1 MFKKEFQSETVQR
14 LKRTEMYRLS
24 ALDADVQAK
33 DKKNAT
39 EPVDSLIQ
47 PFVQFKNVFKRFGAN
62 PVLKGVNLRIFKGEI
77 TTIIGKSGI
86 GKTVLLKHIIGLLE
100 PDSGEIWLNG
110 RPLNAMRKSEKIRLW
125 KKFSY
130 MFQDGALF
138 DSLTV
143 YKNIAFPLEQGAKV
157 PRSEIKMRVK
167 AKIQLL
173 DLCGAENKYPGELS
187 GGMKRRVA
195 MARALVTDPEVV
207 LFDEP
212 TAGLDPIRKN
222 AIHSMIADYQNKFR
236 FTAVLISHEIPDI
249 FFFSQRIA
257 MLDDGR
263 IRFEGSPEEIRQ
275 SDDPIVRQFIK
286 GVEKPHDPLTGM
298 ATQLQGERRYMEA
311 LARLQRHQII
321 FSVIILTVENLDE
334 INEKIGHKL
343 GQNLLKNFAEQ
354 IQQRLRI
361 TDSCAR
367 YSLNKFLVVLH
378 DADINQARKFC
389 ERLAAELKVEDL
401 LETTFL
407 QNLNILIGAGFSEA
421 EENSPIKDI
430 LFKAEMKDSSYFAF
444 FLK

>member
-1 MFKKEFQSETVQR
+1 MKNTK
-14 LKRTEMYRLS
+14 MYRLS
-24 ALDADVQAK
+24 ALDANVQVK
-33 DKKNAT
+33 GQEK
-39 EPVDSLIQ
+39 EMQPVSAINRPL
-47 PFVQFKNVFKRFGAN
+47 VQFKNVFKRFGAN
-62 PVLKGVNLRIFKGEI
+62 QVLKGVNLSIFNGEI
-77 TTIIGKSGI
+77 TTIIGMSGI

-100 PDSGEIWLNG
+100 PDSGEICLNG
-110 RPLNAMRKSEKIRLW
+110 RPLYAMKKSEKIRLW

-138 DSLTV
+138 DSMTV

-157 PRSEIKMRVK
+157 PRAEIRKRVNE
-167 AKIQLL
+167 KIQLL
-173 DLCGAENKYPGELS
+173 DLSGTEDKYPSQLS

-222 AIHSMIADYQNKFR
+222 AIHSMIADYQSKFR

-257 MLDDGR
+257 MLDEGK
-263 IRFEGSPEEIRQ
+263 IRFEGTPEEIRQ
-275 SDDPIVRQFIK
+275 SDDPVVQQFIK
-286 GVEKPHDPLTGM
+286 GIEKPHDPLTGM

-334 INEKIGHKL
+334 LNEKMGHVL
-343 GQNLLKNFAEQ
+343 GQNLLRNFAGK

-378 DADINQARKFC
+378 DADIHQARMFC
-389 ERLAAELKVEDL
+389 ERLAAELKADDL
-401 LETTFL
+401 LETTTL
-407 QNLNILIGAGFSEA
+407 QNLDILISAGFAEA
-421 EENSPIKDI
+421 EENSPIKEV
-430 LFKAEMKDSSYFAF
+430 LSKAEMKDSSYYE
-444 FLK
+444 FLLK

>member
-1 MFKKEFQSETVQR
+1 MHW
-14 LKRTEMYRLS
+14 LS
-24 ALDADVQAK
+24 ALDANLQIK
-33 DKKNAT
+33 DKKK
-39 EPVDSLIQ
+39 EVQPVSGINRPL
-47 PFVQFKNVFKRFGAN
+47 VQFKNVFKRFGDN
-62 PVLKGVNLRIFKGEI
+62 QVLKGVNLSIFNGEI
-77 TTIIGKSGI
+77 TTIIGMSGI

-100 PDSGEIWLNG
+100 PDSGEIWLDG
-110 RPLNAMRKSEKIRLW
+110 RPLSLMKRSEKIRLW

-138 DSLTV
+138 DSMTV

-157 PRSEIKMRVK
+157 PRAEIRKRVNE
-167 AKIQLL
+167 KIQLL
-173 DLCGAENKYPGELS
+173 DLSGTEDKYPSQLS

-222 AIHSMIADYQNKFR
+222 AIHSMIADYQRRFR

-257 MLDDGR
+257 MLDEGK
-263 IRFEGSPEEIRQ
+263 IRFEGTPEEIRQ
-275 SDDPIVRQFIK
+275 SDDPVVRQFIK
-286 GVEKPHDPLTGM
+286 GIEKPHDPLTGM

-334 INEKIGHKL
+334 LNEKMGHVL
-343 GQNLLKNFAEQ
+343 GQNLLRNFAGK

-378 DADINQARKFC
+378 DADIHQARMFC
-389 ERLAAELKVEDL
+389 ERLATELKAKDL
-401 LETTFL
+401 LETTAL
-407 QNLNILIGAGFSEA
+407 QNLDILISAGFAEA
-421 EENSPIKDI
+421 EEDSPIKEV
-430 LFKAEMKDSSYFAF
+430 LSKAEMKDSAYYE
-444 FLK
+444 FLLK

>member
-1 MFKKEFQSETVQR
+1 
-14 LKRTEMYRLS
+14 MYRLS
-24 ALDADVQAK
+24 ALDAEVQIK
-33 DKKNAT
+33 GKKKGMQ
-39 EPVDSLIQ
+39 PVDRMDQ
-47 PFVQFKNVFKRFGAN
+47 PLVQFKNVFKRFGAN
-62 PVLKGVNLRIFKGEI
+62 QVLKGLNLNIFRGEI

-110 RPLNAMRKSEKIRLW
+110 RPLCTMKKAEKIRLW

-138 DSLTV
+138 DSMTV
-143 YKNIAFPLEQGAKV
+143 YKNIAFPLEQGANL
-157 PRSEIKMRVK
+157 PRSEIRIRVND
-167 AKIQLL
+167 KIQLL
-173 DLCGAENKYPGELS
+173 DLSGAEDKYPGELS

-222 AIHSMIADYQNKFR
+222 AIHSMIADYQSRFR

-257 MLDDGR
+257 LLDEGK
-263 IRFEGSPEEIRQ
+263 IRFEGTPEEIRQ
-275 SDDPIVRQFIK
+275 SADPVVRQFIK
-286 GVEKPHDPLTGM
+286 GTEKPHDPLTGM

-378 DADINQARKFC
+378 DADIHQARKFC
-389 ERLAAELKVEDL
+389 ERLATDLKIEELL
-401 LETTFL
+401 QSTTL
-407 QNLNILIGAGFSEA
+407 QNLDILISAGFAEA
-421 EENSPIKDI
+421 EENSPIKEI
-430 LFKAEMKDSSYFAF
+430 LSKAESKDSSYYE
-444 FLK
+444 FLLK

>member
-1 MFKKEFQSETVQR
+1 MHW
-14 LKRTEMYRLS
+14 LS
-24 ALDADVQAK
+24 ALDANLQIK
-33 DKKNAT
+33 DKKK
-39 EPVDSLIQ
+39 EVQPVSGINRPL
-47 PFVQFKNVFKRFGAN
+47 VQFKNVFKRFGDN
-62 PVLKGVNLRIFKGEI
+62 QVLKGVNLSIFNGEI
-77 TTIIGKSGI
+77 TTIIGMSGI

-100 PDSGEIWLNG
+100 PDSGEIWLDG
-110 RPLNAMRKSEKIRLW
+110 RPLSLMKRSEKIRLW

-138 DSLTV
+138 DSMTV
-143 YKNIAFPLEQGAKV
+143 YKNIAFPLEQGTKV
-157 PRSEIKMRVK
+157 PRAEIRKRVNE
-167 AKIQLL
+167 KIQLL
-173 DLCGAENKYPGELS
+173 DLSGTEDKYPSQLS

-222 AIHSMIADYQNKFR
+222 AIHSMIADYQRRFR

-257 MLDDGR
+257 MLDEGK
-263 IRFEGSPEEIRQ
+263 IRFEGTPEEIRQ
-275 SDDPIVRQFIK
+275 SDDPVVQQFIK
-286 GVEKPHDPLTGM
+286 GIEKPHDPLTGM

-334 INEKIGHKL
+334 LNEKMGHVL
-343 GQNLLKNFAEQ
+343 GQNLLRNFAGK

-378 DADINQARKFC
+378 DADIHQARMFC
-389 ERLAAELKVEDL
+389 ERLATELKAKDL
-401 LETTFL
+401 LETTAL
-407 QNLNILIGAGFSEA
+407 QNLDILISAGFAEA
-421 EENSPIKDI
+421 EEDSPIKEV
-430 LFKAEMKDSSYFAF
+430 LSKAEMKDSAYYE
-444 FLK
+444 FLLK

>member
-1 MFKKEFQSETVQR
+1 
-14 LKRTEMYRLS
+14 MYRLS
-24 ALDADVQAK
+24 ALDADVQIK
-33 DKKNAT
+33 GNKK
-39 EPVDSLIQ
+39 ERQPVSGIIQ
-47 PFVQFKNVFKRFGAN
+47 PLVQFKNVFKHFGAN
-62 PVLKGVNLRIFKGEI
+62 QVLKGVNLRIFKGEI

-110 RPLNAMRKSEKIRLW
+110 RPLSTIKKSEKIRLW

-138 DSLTV
+138 DSMTV
-143 YKNIAFPLEQGAKV
+143 FKNIAFPLEQGTNL
-157 PRSEIKMRVK
+157 PRPEIKMRVNK
-167 AKIQLL
+167 KIQLL
-173 DLCGAENKYPGELS
+173 DLSGAEDKYPGELS

-222 AIHSMIADYQNKFR
+222 TIHSMIADYQNRFR

-249 FFFSQRIA
+249 FFFSQRLA
-257 MLDDGR
+257 MLDEGK
-263 IRFEGSPEEIRQ
+263 IRFEGTAEEIRQ
-275 SDDPIVRQFIK
+275 SDDPVVRQFIK
-286 GVEKPHDPLTGM
+286 GIEKPHDPLTGM

-311 LARLQRHQII
+311 LARLQRHQIV
-321 FSVIILTVENLDE
+321 FSVIILGVENLDK

-378 DADINQARKFC
+378 DADIDQARKFC
-389 ERLAAELKVEDL
+389 ERLAKDLKIEDL
-401 LETTFL
+401 LETTTL
-407 QNLNILIGAGFSEA
+407 QNLDILISAGFAEA
-421 EENSPIKDI
+421 EENSPIKEI
-430 LFKAEMKDSSYFAF
+430 LSKAEIKDSSYYE
-444 FLK
+444 FLLK

>member
-1 MFKKEFQSETVQR
+1 MHW
-14 LKRTEMYRLS
+14 LS
-24 ALDADVQAK
+24 ALDANLQIK
-33 DKKNAT
+33 DKKK
-39 EPVDSLIQ
+39 EVQPVSGINRPL
-47 PFVQFKNVFKRFGAN
+47 VQFKNVFKRFGDN
-62 PVLKGVNLRIFKGEI
+62 QVLKGVNLSIFNGEI
-77 TTIIGKSGI
+77 TTIIGMSGI

-100 PDSGEIWLNG
+100 PDSGEIWLDG
-110 RPLNAMRKSEKIRLW
+110 RPLSLMKRSEKIRLW

-138 DSLTV
+138 DSMTV

-157 PRSEIKMRVK
+157 PRAEIRKRVNE
-167 AKIQLL
+167 KIQLL
-173 DLCGAENKYPGELS
+173 DLSGTEDKYPSQLS

-222 AIHSMIADYQNKFR
+222 AIHSMIADYQRRFR

-257 MLDDGR
+257 MLDEGK
-263 IRFEGSPEEIRQ
+263 IRFEGTPEEIRQ
-275 SDDPIVRQFIK
+275 SDDPVVQQFIK
-286 GVEKPHDPLTGM
+286 GIEKPHDPLTGM

-334 INEKIGHKL
+334 LNEKMGHVL
-343 GQNLLKNFAEQ
+343 GQNLLRNFAGK

-378 DADINQARKFC
+378 DADIHQARMFC
-389 ERLAAELKVEDL
+389 ERLATELKAKDL
-401 LETTFL
+401 LETTAL
-407 QNLNILIGAGFSEA
+407 QNLDILISAGFAEA
-421 EENSPIKDI
+421 EEDSPIKEV
-430 LFKAEMKDSSYFAF
+430 LSKAEMKDSAYYE
-444 FLK
+444 FLLK

>member
-1 MFKKEFQSETVQR
+1 MHW
-14 LKRTEMYRLS
+14 LS
-24 ALDADVQAK
+24 ALDANLQIK
-33 DKKNAT
+33 DKKK
-39 EPVDSLIQ
+39 EVQPVSGINRPL
-47 PFVQFKNVFKRFGAN
+47 VQFINVSKRFGDN
-62 PVLKGVNLRIFKGEI
+62 QVLKGVNLSIFNGEI
-77 TTIIGKSGI
+77 TTIIGMSGI

-100 PDSGEIWLNG
+100 PDSGEIWLDG
-110 RPLNAMRKSEKIRLW
+110 RLLSLMKRSEKIRLW

-138 DSLTV
+138 DSMTV

-157 PRSEIKMRVK
+157 PRAEIRKRVNE
-167 AKIQLL
+167 KIQLL
-173 DLCGAENKYPGELS
+173 DLSGTEDKYPSQLS

-222 AIHSMIADYQNKFR
+222 AIHSMIADYQSKFR

-257 MLDDGR
+257 MLDEGK
-263 IRFEGSPEEIRQ
+263 IRFEGTPEEIRQ
-275 SDDPIVRQFIK
+275 SDDPVVRQFIK
-286 GVEKPHDPLTGM
+286 GIEKPHDPLTGM

-334 INEKIGHKL
+334 LNEKMGHVL
-343 GQNLLKNFAEQ
+343 GQNLLRNFAGK

-378 DADINQARKFC
+378 DADIHQARMFC
-389 ERLAAELKVEDL
+389 ERLATELKAKDL
-401 LETTFL
+401 LETTAL
-407 QNLNILIGAGFSEA
+407 QNLDILISAGFAEA
-421 EENSPIKDI
+421 EEDSPIKEV
-430 LFKAEMKDSSYFAF
+430 LSKAEMKDSSYYEFY
-444 FLK
+444 LK

>member
-1 MFKKEFQSETVQR
+1 
-14 LKRTEMYRLS
+14 MYRLS
-24 ALDADVQAK
+24 ALDANVQVK
-33 DKKNAT
+33 GQEK
-39 EPVDSLIQ
+39 EMQ
-47 PFVQFKNVFKRFGAN
+47 PISAINQPLVQFKNVFKRFGAN
-62 PVLKGVNLRIFKGEI
+62 QVLKGVNLSIFNGEI
-77 TTIIGKSGI
+77 TTIIGMSGI

-100 PDSGEIWLNG
+100 PDSGEIWLDG
-110 RPLNAMRKSEKIRLW
+110 RPLSIMKKSEKIRLW

-138 DSLTV
+138 DSMTV

-157 PRSEIKMRVK
+157 PRAEIRKRVNE
-167 AKIQLL
+167 KIQLL
-173 DLCGAENKYPGELS
+173 DLSGTEDKYPSQLS

-222 AIHSMIADYQNKFR
+222 AIHSMIADYQSKFR

-257 MLDDGR
+257 MLDDGK
-263 IRFEGSPEEIRQ
+263 IRFEGTPEEIRQ
-275 SDDPIVRQFIK
+275 SDDPVVRQFIK
-286 GVEKPHDPLTGM
+286 GIEKPHDPLTGM

-311 LARLQRHQII
+311 LARLHRHQII

-334 INEKIGHKL
+334 ISKKIGHVR
-343 GQNLLKNFAEQ
+343 GQNLLKNFAGK

-378 DADINQARKFC
+378 DADIHQARMFC
-389 ERLAAELKVEDL
+389 ERLAAELKADDL
-401 LETTFL
+401 LETTTL
-407 QNLNILIGAGFSEA
+407 QNLDILISAGFAEA
-421 EENSPIKDI
+421 EENSPIKEV
-430 LFKAEMKDSSYFAF
+430 LSKAEMKDSSYYEFP
-444 FLK
+444 LK

>member
-1 MFKKEFQSETVQR
+1 
-14 LKRTEMYRLS
+14 MYRLS
-24 ALDADVQAK
+24 SLDARAQVK
-33 DKKNAT
+33 EKK
-39 EPVDSLIQ
+39 EIQ
-47 PFVQFKNVFKRFGAN
+47 PGSRINQPLVQFMNVFKRFGTN
-62 PVLKGVNLRIFKGEI
+62 QVLNGVNLSIFKGEI

-86 GKTVLLKHIIGLLE
+86 GKTVLLKHIVGLLE
-100 PDSGEIWLNG
+100 PDSGEIWLQG
-110 RPLNAMRKSEKIRLW
+110 RPLSIMKKSEKSRLW

-138 DSLTV
+138 DSMTV
-143 YKNIAFPLEQGAKV
+143 YKNIAFPLEQGAKL
-157 PRSEIKMRVK
+157 PRSEIRMRVND
-167 AKIQLL
+167 KIQLL
-173 DLCGAENKYPGELS
+173 DLSGTEDKYPSQLS

-195 MARALVTDPEVV
+195 MARALVNDPEVV

-222 AIHSMIADYQNKFR
+222 AIHSMIADYQNRFR

-257 MLDDGR
+257 MLDEGK

-298 ATQLQGERRYMEA
+298 ATQLQGERRYLEA

-334 INEKIGHKL
+334 INEKIGHVP
-343 GQNLLKNFAEQ
+343 GQNLLKNFARQ
-354 IQQRLRI
+354 VQQRLEI

-367 YSLNKFLVVLH
+367 YSLNKFLVVLQ
-378 DADINQARKFC
+378 DADLNQARRFC
-389 ERLAAELKVEDL
+389 RRLATDLKIETL
-401 LETTFL
+401 LETTTW
-407 QNLNILIGAGFSEA
+407 QNLEILISAGFAEA
-421 EENSPIKDI
+421 EEDSPIKEI
-430 LFKAEMKDSSYFAF
+430 LSKAEMKDSSYYEFY
-444 FLK
+444 LK

>member
-1 MFKKEFQSETVQR
+1 
-14 LKRTEMYRLS
+14 MYRLS
-24 ALDADVQAK
+24 SLDGRAQVK
-33 DKKNAT
+33 EKK
-39 EPVDSLIQ
+39 EIQ
-47 PFVQFKNVFKRFGAN
+47 PGSRINQPLVQFKNVFKSFGTN
-62 PVLKGVNLRIFKGEI
+62 QVLNGVNLSIFKGEI

-100 PDSGEIWLNG
+100 PDSGEIWLQG
-110 RPLNAMRKSEKIRLW
+110 RPLSIMKKSEKSRLW

-138 DSLTV
+138 DSMTV
-143 YKNIAFPLEQGAKV
+143 YNNIAFPLEQGAKL
-157 PRSEIKMRVK
+157 PRSEIRMRVND
-167 AKIQLL
+167 KIQLL
-173 DLCGAENKYPGELS
+173 DLSGTEDKYPSQLS

-195 MARALVTDPEVV
+195 MARALVNDPEVV

-222 AIHSMIADYQNKFR
+222 AIHSMIADYQNRFR

-257 MLDDGR
+257 MLDEGK

-298 ATQLQGERRYMEA
+298 ATQLQGERRYLEA

-334 INEKIGHKL
+334 INEKIGHVS
-343 GQNLLKNFAEQ
+343 GQNLLKNFARQ
-354 IQQRLRI
+354 VQQRLEI

-367 YSLNKFLVVLH
+367 YSLNKFLVVLQ
-378 DADINQARKFC
+378 DADLNQARRFC
-389 ERLAAELKVEDL
+389 RRLATDLKIETL
-401 LETTFL
+401 LETTTW
-407 QNLNILIGAGFSEA
+407 QNLEILISAGFAEA
-421 EENSPIKDI
+421 EEDSPIKEI
-430 LFKAEMKDSSYFAF
+430 LSKAEMKDSSYYEFY
-444 FLK
+444 LK